1 MGVVMLKLILMMLL
15 IYVMYSI
22 FSGGISV
29 TVNGQKY
36 ELEVQ
41 TAHIKT
47 LKK

>member
-1 MGVVMLKLILMMLL
+1 MGVVMIKLILIMLL
-15 IYVMYSI
+15 IYVIYSV
-22 FSGGISV
+22 FSGGVSV
-29 TVNGQKY
+29 TVNGKKY